1 MAGNC
6 QKERRQKISEALFY
20 LERKI
25 KIMKQGT
32 FEDVKDRIIYVLE
45 NAAAAEKDGRP
56 IPHEDYLDMIKTFR
70 VCRHDGD
77 YDFNVT

>member
-1 MAGNC
+1 
-6 QKERRQKISEALFY
+6 
-20 LERKI
+20 
-25 KIMKQGT
+25 MKQGT

-70 VCRHDGD
+70 VCRHDRD
-77 YDFNVT
+77 C